1 MTKYGGV
8 YECRASSKV
17 GSVSHSEPLN
27 IKGAPFVRSMDPV
40 KVSNDVVLLDIKYVF
55 YGFDGNE
62 TTFGYSFENPQKAH
76 HISSF
81 ISFSLSEPVDLIV
94 LNYDDY
100 FRLWRANL

>member
-40 KVSNDVVLLDIKYVF
+40 KVSNDVMLDTTKYSKVLMETKVPLDI
-55 YGFDGNE
+55 
-62 TTFGYSFENPQKAH
+62 SFEDPQKAH
-76 HISSF
+76 HISSGIIF
-81 ISFSLSEPVDLIV
+81 
-94 LNYDDY
+94 
-100 FRLWRANL
+100 